1 MTTGT
6 KARKTY
12 LELLRIFCAGL
23 VIFNH
28 IPGYT
33 LYQSIEG
40 KSRFLCLFLTMLTR
54 VNVPIFF
61 MISGSLLLGKDEDYK
76 TVIKKR
82 VSRVMLLIVMAEV
95 SYYCCNWYKQNYMV
109 NKPINFNLAELFRG
123 IFSGDVGPTAY
134 WYFYAYLGFL
144 LMLPLLRRIAQGL
157 KREDIIVLIG
167 LHFLFSSFLPLL
179 NFGLTTFSLEKFTLH
194 SKFEVL
200 LATKSALFYPL
211 IGYYFDQK
219 VDIHALSTRTLRLI
233 FILALVGI
241 AISSACTDYQGI
253 TQGKY
258 TQDFV
263 MLFDYVST
271 IALFLLVKRFMLG
284 TGHRLSEGKVSQII
298 CFLGSLTLGIYMFDP
313 ILRNLFLKYSSFSK
327 HDLSA
332 LGTSF
337 LWIVKSMAVSSLL
350 TFLLRLIP
358 GMKKIL

>member
-1 MTTGT
+1 MATGT

-40 KSRFLCLFLTMLTR
+40 NGRFLCLFLTMLTR
-54 VNVPIFF
+54 INVPIFF
-61 MISGSLLLGKDEDYK
+61 MISGSLLLGKEEDYK
-76 TVIKKR
+76 TVINKR
-82 VSRVMLLIVMAEV
+82 ASRVMLLIVMAEV

-109 NKPINFNLAELFRG
+109 DKPISFSLSELFRG
-123 IFSGDVGPTAY
+123 IFSGDAGPTAY

-144 LMLPLLRRIAQGL
+144 LLLPLLRRIAQGL

-179 NFGLTTFSLEKFTLH
+179 NFGLTNSSLEKFTLH

-211 IGYYFDQK
+211 IGYYFDHK
-219 VDIHALSTRTLRLI
+219 VDIHTLSARTLRLI
-233 FILALVGI
+233 FILALTGI
-241 AISSACTDYQGI
+241 VISSACTDYQGI

-258 TQDFV
+258 RTPTLRGQSQSN
-263 MLFDYVST
+263 Y
-271 IALFLLVKRFMLG
+271 LLS
-284 TGHRLSEGKVSQII
+284 RLSHPGNLYVRPYITQPVFKVFV
-298 CFLGSLTLGIYMFDP
+298 FLEARPFSPWHLLSLDCQKHGHKRAADIFAPAYSRHEEDTLTVP
-313 ILRNLFLKYSSFSK
+313 NRR
-327 HDLSA
+327 
-332 LGTSF
+332 T
-337 LWIVKSMAVSSLL
+337 
-350 TFLLRLIP
+350 
-358 GMKKIL
+358 